1 LKSIFEMNI
10 PGFVPT
16 PLVPPAEQWA
26 NKSFFTGRPL
36 IPGSMEKIL
45 PEYQY
50 NDYTTETAKSIGHAI
65 GAFYPGGAISPMI
78 LEHYLAGWTG
88 RLGQYVLEA
97 SDAGLRK
104 AGLIPDPP
112 KPAGTL
118 ADLPVVKAFI
128 ARYPSATTQ
137 SIEDFHEEFSRRDM
151 LYRTWIEMAK
161 RGDVEATQHI
171 QAIGGVQMFT
181 RLTAIQQTL
190 SQQQQLVHNVSRN
203 PDMSASDKRQLID
216 TLYGQMVNLSKAGND
231 AMRGQ
236 H

>member
-1 LKSIFEMNI
+1 
-10 PGFVPT
+10 
-16 PLVPPAEQWA
+16 
-26 NKSFFTGRPL
+26 
-36 IPGSMEKIL
+36 
-45 PEYQY
+45 
-50 NDYTTETAKSIGHAI
+50 
-65 GAFYPGGAISPMI
+65 
-78 LEHYLAGWTG
+78 
-88 RLGQYVLEA
+88 
-97 SDAGLRK
+97 
-104 AGLIPDPP
+104 
-112 KPAGTL
+112 
-118 ADLPVVKAFI
+118 
-128 ARYPSATTQ
+128 
-137 SIEDFHEEFSRRDM
+137 M

-236 H
+236 HANAYNDQPSEKHSKQKLNYN